1 MSVPATGQ
9 HRRAQDRARQ
19 RRQNQYRFDRSHH
32 ASSLRGQR
40 FWHMVSEKGGN
51 HTRNFVTNRN
61 AATNHDRPRETQ
73 FLAQTGISG
82 QAMETGSPEFHFGG
96 ALPALAERVNRFN
109 ETCDLSRVT
118 VIGHRAFQS
127 KNRSMQ
133 AVQSAVHSSCG
144 TRCRRTATYGV
155 FMLKP
160 QNQRR
165 KLRRLFK
172 QATLSRRRD
181 PRRSF
186 PQSRKHLQLY
196 IAFAGHGRVD

>member
-1 MSVPATGQ
+1 VPATGER
-9 HRRAQDRARQ
+9 RRAQDRAGQ
-19 RRQNQYRFDRSHH
+19 RRYNQYRFDRSHH

-51 HTRNFVTNRN
+51 HARNFVTNRN
-61 AATNHDRPRETQ
+61 AVPNYLTARARHNSSRKRG
-73 FLAQTGISG
+73 LG

-96 ALPALAERVNRFN
+96 ELAALAEHVNRIN

-118 VIGHRAFQS
+118 VIGHRGFQR

-186 PQSRKHLQLY
+186 PQSRKHLQL
-196 IAFAGHGRVD
+196 